1 VASSAAA
8 APAKPL
14 RIRQQGYQFRPS
26 VAVVRAGTQ
35 VEFPNEDDE
44 FHNVFSF
51 SKAKRFDLGRYR
63 RDELSPAVV
72 FDKPGLVRIF
82 CEIHQHMRCTIL
94 VVDTPHFTLTDTS
107 GRFRLENVP
116 AGEHRLKVL
125 LPSEKTLE
133 MKVVIAEGGTARVN
147 PGS

>member
-1 VASSAAA
+1 
-8 APAKPL
+8 
-14 RIRQQGYQFRPS
+14 
-26 VAVVRAGTQ
+26 
-35 VEFPNEDDE
+35 
-44 FHNVFSF
+44 
-51 SKAKRFDLGRYR
+51 
-63 RDELSPAVV
+63 VV